1 LQIFLLLLLLSLY
14 LLLSAFKSR
23 LQIFLLN
30 LPLLLFFLL
39 LFLLLLLLLLSL
51 YLVLSPFISRLHRW
65 VYELFGPQ
73 RHERSFKP
81 IVANT
86 SSISHLSSKG
96 ALHDSLNLHPLQVQ
110 IRYRTILYK
119 ALYTH

>member
-30 LPLLLFFLL
+30 LLLLLFFLL
-39 LFLLLLLLLLSL
+39 LFLLLLLLSL

-110 IRYRTILYK
+110 IRYRTIIYK